1 MGTRLL
7 GALQHPAEGKVTMTR
22 WWNLVPLRWATVA
35 MVSGLAWSCSPQGDV
50 PKDAHKGR
58 PAGVAAGY
66 SGLGAYL
73 AGRMAQGQGDTAA
86 AADFLAAALARDPDN
101 VDLLQRTFTLMIA
114 EGRVDAA
121 IPLALRLQDLD
132 SDAAM
137 PVLVAGLDD
146 VRKGLMSKAESRFS
160 GLPQRGLNSLVGPL
174 MTAWARVGQ
183 GRHDQALAALEP
195 LSNTKGFA
203 GVKIYHTALIQDL
216 AGRAAEAEAAY
227 AQGLAGQLSIRGI
240 EATGGLLQRQGR
252 LDEAK
257 ALYQRYHQ
265 EHPDTLLFDGDKL
278 LRQGQNVAPLV
289 PDAQAGMAEAMFDI
303 ATLMRQGNGQ
313 DAAIVFTQLA
323 LSLRS
328 DFPLAR
334 AVLGDML
341 SAQDRFDAANQV
353 YDGIAASSSAHA
365 YAQMRL
371 AMNEEEMG
379 QTERALSRLAKLAAD
394 KPDSLDPLVTRGD
407 ILRRKKRFAEAA
419 QAYGDAIA
427 RVGAELSV
435 QHWPLLYSQGICLE
449 RTKQW
454 AKAETAFKK
463 ALELKPDQPDVLNYL
478 GYTWVDAGTNL
489 QEGRAMLEKAAS
501 LRPRDGAIIDSLGW
515 ALYRLGE
522 YQEAVKVLER
532 AVELKAEDPTINDHL
547 GDAYWQVGRQAEAL
561 FQWKRAMGLDPEP
574 EQIEPLKEKIRS
586 GQLPAV
592 PLAK

>member
-1 MGTRLL
+1 
-7 GALQHPAEGKVTMTR
+7 MTR
-22 WWNLVPLRWATVA
+22 WWNSVPLRLATVA
-35 MVSGLAWSCSPQGDV
+35 MVGGLAWSCSPQGDV
-50 PKDAHKGR
+50 PKDARKG
-58 PAGVAAGY
+58 PSAGLAAGY

-73 AGRMAQGQGDTAA
+73 AGRMAQGDGDTAA
-86 AADFLAAALARDPDN
+86 AADFLAVALARDPDN

-121 IPLALRLQDLD
+121 IPLALRLQELD

-146 VRKGLMSKAESRFS
+146 ARKGLMSKAESRFAT
-160 GLPQRGLNSLVGPL
+160 LPQRGLNSLVAPL
-174 MTAWARVGQ
+174 MTAWSLAGQ
-183 GRHDQALAALEP
+183 GRYDQAVTALEP
-195 LSNTKGFA
+195 LSSTKGFA
-203 GVKIYHTALIQDL
+203 GVKIFHTALIQEL
-216 AGRAAEAEAAY
+216 AGHTAQAKAAY
-227 AQGLAGQLSIRGI
+227 AQALAGQLSIRGI
-240 EATGGLLQRQGR
+240 EASGSLSQRLGEM
-252 LDEAK
+252 DDAK

-265 EHPDTLLFDGDKL
+265 EHPDTLLFDGALLVGQGDKI
-278 LRQGQNVAPLV
+278 APLV
-289 PDAQAGMAEAMFDI
+289 SDAQAGMAEAMFDI

-323 LSLRS
+323 LSLRP

-353 YDGIAASSSAHA
+353 YGGIAPASSAHA

-371 AMNEEEMG
+371 AMNEEELG
-379 QTERALSRLAKLAAD
+379 RTDQALTRLTKLAAD
-394 KPDSLDPLVTRGD
+394 KPDSLDPLVTKGD

-419 QAYGDAIA
+419 DAYGEAVA
-427 RVGAELSV
+427 RAGKDLST

-454 AKAETAFKK
+454 AKAEAAFKK

-478 GYTWVDAGTNL
+478 GYTWVDAGINL

-501 LRPRDGAIIDSLGW
+501 LRPRDGAIVDSLGW

-547 GDAYWQVGRQAEAL
+547 GDAYWQVGRVTEAM

-574 EQIEPLKEKIRS
+574 EQIEPLKLKIRS
-586 GQLPAV
+586 GHVPAT